1 MNINTAHKYIQKFA
15 ITPVTYNFFM
25 NKLRESREDNPINCW
40 YTTEEGNNRR
50 YTMWWDPAAYVGN
63 QASLTKEDQD
73 MYNLQGDYPSGQWRT
88 LDTLTVSR
96 FRYENKT
103 YIIK

>member
-1 MNINTAHKYIQKFA
+1 MDANKVYKKIEQFA

-25 NKLRESREDNPINCW
+25 KKLRESRSDNRINCW

-50 YTMWWDPAAYVGN
+50 YEMYWDPGAYVGN
-63 QASLTKEDQD
+63 QASLTKEDNE
-73 MYNLQGDYPSGQWRT
+73 MYNLQGDFPSGQWRT
-88 LDTLTVSR
+88 LDSLTVSR
-96 FRYENKT
+96 FRYEDRT